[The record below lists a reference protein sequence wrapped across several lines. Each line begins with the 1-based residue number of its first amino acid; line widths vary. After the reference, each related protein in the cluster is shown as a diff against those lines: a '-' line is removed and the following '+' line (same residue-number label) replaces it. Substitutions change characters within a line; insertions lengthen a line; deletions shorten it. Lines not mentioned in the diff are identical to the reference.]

1 MAKNT
6 LDSISWA
13 FQHASEWTLP
23 LLLMHGENDQI
34 AFVNG
39 SREYSGLIKGD
50 CTLKIWPG
58 MFHEVH
64 NEPEK
69 EQVFEYLR
77 NWLDEHSHAS

>member
-1 MAKNT
+1 MLKEA
-6 LDSISWA
+6 
-13 FQHASEWTLP
+13 
-23 LLLMHGENDQI
+23 
-34 AFVNG
+34 VNL
-39 SREYSGLIKGD
+39 RARLKDD

-77 NWLDEHSHAS
+77 QWLDNHLIS